1 MNTKLLYRLA
11 KNLRFYKK
19 DLIIVIISLLSVS
32 LALLLIGNVFRNL
45 VDQGL
50 VLDRTAAV
58 DKSILYICLLIII
71 LSIASFFR
79 SYFINNVAEKVSSQI
94 RKEAYSNLIN
104 YEITEFE
111 ELKIGDIISRL
122 TSDIDQI
129 SKLIVNFLSFFIRN
143 SVMLVGS
150 IILMFFESFKLASI
164 VIITI
169 PLLLIPII
177 KFGKHVKALSKKT
190 LESQSLLASDINES
204 FSNIKTIHAF
214 GGQAAKITEF
224 NNLLQDYLTYSAARL
239 KIRALFFAFSMAFI
253 FLGITLVIWIGALDI
268 VKGNLSSGQIISFIY
283 YAIIVGFSSGGI
295 FELLSE
301 MHLPLAALERIVT
314 IIDKSPIVNHNNYS
328 DLKPVNSISLEFKN
342 VNFSY
347 PSRPNLKILNNIS
360 FKIDSTKFIG
370 IVGRSG
376 SGKSTL
382 MQLLLRFYIQ
392 ESGTI
397 LVNNQDIA
405 LLNPNEIRKLIA
417 YVPQEASIFSGTI
430 KSNIMFGTAHSIKLD
445 TSEFCRIRLCSRINI
460 RSADS
465 PLNSSCLELSE
476 TCCNINVSEEEI
488 TEIIKITGIADFADK
503 IPDGINAKIGEKGVR
518 LSGGQKQRI
527 ALARALLRKPQI
539 LLLDEAMNA
548 LDSQSEQK
556 LLSSIRDIMKGRIVI
571 SIAHRISS
579 IESADNILIIDKGA
593 VEAEGTHAHL
603 LKTSNLYRTIYKEV
617 DLL

>member
-58 DKSILYICLLIII
+58 DKSILYICLLIVI

-94 RKEAYSNLIN
+94 RKEVYSNLIN

-204 FSNIKTIHAF
+204 FSNIKTILAF

-253 FLGITLVIWIGALDI
+253 FLGVTLVIWIGALDI

-283 YAIIVGFSSGGI
+283 YAIIAGFSSGGI

-314 IIDKSPIVNHNNYS
+314 IIDKSPVVGHNNYS

-360 FKIDSTKFIG
+360 FKIDSTQFIG

-382 MQLLLRFYIQ
+382 MQLLLRFYVQ
-392 ESGTI
+392 ESGII

-430 KSNIMFGTAHSIKLD
+430 KSNIMFGND
-445 TSEFCRIRLCSRINI
+445 
-460 RSADS
+460 
-465 PLNSSCLELSE
+465 P
-476 TCCNINVSEEEI
+476 SEEEI
-488 TEIIKITGIADFADK
+488 TEIIKITGIADFVDK
-503 IPDGINAKIGEKGVR
+503 IPDGLDAKIGERGVR

-539 LLLDEAMNA
+539 LLLDEAMSA
-548 LDSQSEQK
+548 LDSESEQK
-556 LLSSIRDIMKGRIVI
+556 LLNSIRDIMKGRIVI

-579 IESADNILIIDKGA
+579 IESADNILIIDKGV

-603 LKTSNLYRTIYKEV
+603 LKTSDLYRTIYKEV

>member
-1 MNTKLLYRLA
+1 MNIKLLYRLA
-11 KNLRFYKK
+11 KYLRFYKK
-19 DLIIVIISLLSVS
+19 DLIIVMVSLLSVALS
-32 LALLLIGNVFRNL
+32 LLLIGNVFRNL

-50 VLDRTAAV
+50 ALEHIASV
-58 DKSILYICLLIII
+58 DKSILYICRLILI

-79 SYFINNVAEKVSSQI
+79 SYFINNIAEKVSNQI
-94 RKEAYSNLIN
+94 RQEAYSNLIN
-104 YEITEFE
+104 YEIIAFE

-143 SVMLVGS
+143 SVMLIGS

-169 PLLLIPII
+169 PVLMIPII
-177 KFGKHVKALSKKT
+177 KFGKHVKALSKKA

-214 GGQAAKITEF
+214 GGQPAKITEF
-224 NNLLQDYLTYSAARL
+224 NNLLQDYLKYSADRL

-253 FLGITLVIWIGALDI
+253 FLSVTLVIWIGALDI

-283 YAIIVGFSSGGI
+283 YAIIASFSSGGI

-301 MHLPLAALERIVT
+301 IHLPLAALERIVT
-314 IIDKSPIVNHNNYS
+314 IIDKSPITHNNYI
-328 DLKPVNSISLEFKN
+328 DFEPANSISLEFKN
-342 VNFSY
+342 VSFTY
-347 PSRPNLKILNNIS
+347 PSRPNLKIINNIS
-360 FKIDSTKFIG
+360 FKINANSFIG

-382 MQLLLRFYIQ
+382 MQLLLRFYSQ

-397 LVNNQDIA
+397 LINNQDIA

-417 YVPQEASIFSGTI
+417 YVSQEASIFSDTI
-430 KSNIMFGTAHSIKLD
+430 KSNIMFGN
-445 TSEFCRIRLCSRINI
+445 SE
-460 RSADS
+460 A
-465 PLNSSCLELSE
+465 
-476 TCCNINVSEEEI
+476 SEEEI
-488 TEIIKITGIADFADK
+488 TEIIKITGIADFTDK
-503 IPDGINAKIGEKGVR
+503 IPDGIDAKIGEKGVK

-527 ALARALLRKPQI
+527 ALARALLHKPQI
-539 LLLDEAMNA
+539 LLLDEAMSA
-548 LDSQSEQK
+548 LDTESEQK
-556 LLSSIRDIMKGRIVI
+556 LLSSIRNIMKGKIII

-579 IESADNILIIDKGA
+579 IESANSILVIDKGA
-593 VEAEGTHAHL
+593 VEAEGTHSQL
-603 LKTSNLYRTIYKEV
+603 LKTSDLYRTIYKEV
-617 DLL
+617 DL

>member
-1 MNTKLLYRLA
+1 MVKLHFYMNIKLLYRLD

-32 LALLLIGNVFRNL
+32 LSLLLIGNVFRNL

-50 VLDRTAAV
+50 VLDHTLAV
-58 DKSILYICLLIII
+58 NKSILYICLLIII

-79 SYFINNVAEKVSSQI
+79 SYFINNVAEKVASQI

-104 YEITEFE
+104 YAITEFE

-190 LESQSLLASDINES
+190 LESQSFLASDINES

-214 GGQAAKITEF
+214 GGQAAKMTEY
-224 NNLLQDYLTYSAARL
+224 NNLLQDYLSYSAARL

-253 FLGITLVIWIGALDI
+253 FLGVTLVIWIGALDI
-268 VKGNLSSGQIISFIY
+268 VKGKLSSGQIISFIY
-283 YAIIVGFSSGGI
+283 YAIIAGFSSGGI

-301 MHLPLAALERIVT
+301 MHLPLAALEQIVT
-314 IIDKSPIVNHNNYS
+314 IIDKSPIVHHNYS
-328 DLKPVNSISLEFKN
+328 DLKPADALSLEFRSI
-342 VNFSY
+342 NFSY
-347 PSRPNLKILNNIS
+347 PSRPNLKIINNIS
-360 FKIDSTKFIG
+360 FKVDAGNFIG

-382 MQLLLRFYIQ
+382 IQLLLRFYVQ

-397 LVNNQDIA
+397 LINNQDIS

-430 KSNIMFGTAHSIKLD
+430 KSNIMFGND
-445 TSEFCRIRLCSRINI
+445 
-460 RSADS
+460 
-465 PLNSSCLELSE
+465 P
-476 TCCNINVSEEEI
+476 SEEEI
-488 TEIIKITGIADFADK
+488 TEIIKITGIDDFADK
-503 IPDGINAKIGEKGVR
+503 IPDRINAKIGEKGVR

-556 LLSSIRDIMKGRIVI
+556 LLSSIKDIMQGKIII

-603 LKTSNLYRTIYKEV
+603 LKTSDLYHSIYREV
-617 DLL
+617 N

>member
-1 MNTKLLYRLA
+1 MNINLLYRLA

-32 LALLLIGNVFRNL
+32 LSLLLIGNVFRNL

-50 VLDRTAAV
+50 VLDHPLAV
-58 DKSILYICLLIII
+58 NKSILYICLLIII

-143 SVMLVGS
+143 SVMLIGS

-214 GGQAAKITEF
+214 GGQIAKITEF
-224 NNLLQDYLTYSAARL
+224 NNLLQNYLSYSAARL
-239 KIRALFFAFSMAFI
+239 KIRALFFAFSMVLI

-283 YAIIVGFSSGGI
+283 YAIIAGFSSGGI

-314 IIDKSPIVNHNNYS
+314 IIDKSPIVHNNYS
-328 DLKPVNSISLEFKN
+328 DLKPTNSISLEFKN

-347 PSRPNLKILNNIS
+347 PSRPNLKIINNIS
-360 FKIDSTKFIG
+360 FKIDASSFIG

-397 LVNNQDIA
+397 LISNQDIS
-405 LLNPNEIRKLIA
+405 LLNPNGIRKLIA

-430 KSNIMFGTAHSIKLD
+430 KSNIMFGNDA
-445 TSEFCRIRLCSRINI
+445 
-460 RSADS
+460 
-465 PLNSSCLELSE
+465 
-476 TCCNINVSEEEI
+476 SEED
-488 TEIIKITGIADFADK
+488 TAEIIKITGIADFADK

-556 LLSSIRDIMKGRIVI
+556 LLNSIRDIMQGKIII

-603 LKTSNLYRTIYKEV
+603 LKTSDLYRTICKEV
-617 DLL
+617 D

>member
-94 RKEAYSNLIN
+94 RKEAYSKLIN

-177 KFGKHVKALSKKT
+177 KFGKHIKALSKKT

-224 NNLLQDYLTYSAARL
+224 NNLLQDYLTYSATRL

-253 FLGITLVIWIGALDI
+253 FLGVTLVIWIGALDI

-283 YAIIVGFSSGGI
+283 YAIIAGFSSGGI

-314 IIDKSPIVNHNNYS
+314 IIDKSPIINHTNYS
-328 DLKPVNSISLEFKN
+328 NLKPVNSISLEFKN

-360 FKIDSTKFIG
+360 FKIDSTQFIG

-382 MQLLLRFYIQ
+382 MQLLLGFYVQ
-392 ESGTI
+392 ESGII
-397 LVNNQDIA
+397 LVNSQDIA

-430 KSNIMFGTAHSIKLD
+430 KSNIMFG
-445 TSEFCRIRLCSRINI
+445 N
-460 RSADS
+460 DS
-465 PLNSSCLELSE
+465 
-476 TCCNINVSEEEI
+476 SEEEI

-539 LLLDEAMNA
+539 LLLDEAMSA
-548 LDSQSEQK
+548 LDTESEQK
-556 LLSSIRDIMKGRIVI
+556 LLNSIRDIMQGKIII

-579 IESADNILIIDKGA
+579 IESADNILVIDKGV

-603 LKTSNLYRTIYKEV
+603 LKTSDLYRTIYKEV
-617 DLL
+617 DL